1 MDSIERAIQ
10 YFEQEIRFCDNA
22 PALNGCE
29 MTEDWLLTRDACKLA
44 VAALKEQQARQNP
57 EPLTM
62 KELFGML
69 GEPVWVVA
77 NHGGKGF
84 WSIVSNSLLGVSDG
98 FTAYRS
104 KPDHFREV
112 TKMMEVSGD
121 G

>member
-10 YFEQEIRFCDNA
+10 YFEQEIRYCENA
-22 PALNGCE
+22 PTLNGCE
-29 MTEDWLLTRDACKLA
+29 MTEDWMLTRDACKLA
-44 VAALKEQQARQNP
+44 VAALKEHQERQNHT
-57 EPLTM
+57 PLIT
-62 KELFGML
+62 KELMAML

-104 KPDHFREV
+104 KPEEV
-112 TKMMEVSGD
+112 QGD
-121 G
+121 D

>member
-1 MDSIERAIQ
+1 MTIKRAIQ
-10 YFEQEIRFCDNA
+10 YFEQEIRFCENA

-29 MTEDWLLTRDACKLA
+29 MTEDWLLTLDACKLA
-44 VAALKEQQARQNP
+44 VKALKNLRVLESNFRVN
-57 EPLTM
+57 EPLTT
-62 KELFGML
+62 KELMGML

-98 FTAYRS
+98 FTAYRY
-104 KPDHFREV
+104 KPE
-112 TKMMEVSGD
+112 EVSKD